1 MKPSAKF
8 EVNITGTHA
17 VVIPHEHAQP
27 FLDAGQT
34 RVALTAFYQ
43 EKSLCFHGKL
53 HERNG
58 QITISFGKR
67 YQKQLGVSSQ
77 DHFELQIEEDTSKYG
92 VIMPEAFEAVL
103 ATDVAAF
110 DFFEALTMGKKRSLI
125 YYIDRFKSTQTQVDK
140 SLVICENL
148 KRSITDVKKLIKQ

>member
-17 VVIPHEHAQP
+17 VIVPHEHAQP

-43 EKSLCFHGKL
+43 EKSVSFHAKL

-103 ATDVAAF
+103 ATDVVAF
-110 DFFEALTMGKKRSLI
+110 NLFEALTMGKKRSLI

-148 KRSITDVKKLIKQ
+148 KRGITDVKELIKQ